1 MALITISGY
10 PVSGKTRRANQLKA
24 FLEDRMNDPSY
35 DGPKLKVTVI
45 SDDTL
50 NIKRSV
56 YDDGRQ
62 EKPARAALF
71 TAVQRAIGKDR
82 IVIVDG
88 MNYIKGYRY
97 QIYCAARE
105 HKCRVCTLYVV
116 SRPEQCREW
125 NNKRDEGSDSY
136 SPATLDN
143 LITRFEEPSSM
154 VRWDSPLITM
164 PWTDEQ
170 LPGEDI
176 WKAVME
182 GFVKPPNAGTSAIP
196 VAPSD
201 ALHTL
206 EQTATAMVS
215 TITSEQAASQGLG
228 VGGEIILPLSATLKP
243 KVRLPARNITL
254 SELQRLKRQ
263 FVTIHKKAIT
273 LGSTEKGTVDWSE
286 EKVAEKFV
294 VYLEENLKP

>member
-10 PVSGKTRRANQLKA
+10 PASGKTRRANQLKT
-24 FLEDRMNDPSY
+24 FLENRMNDPSY
-35 DGPKLKVTVI
+35 DGPKLKVTII

-71 TAVQRAIGKDR
+71 TAVQRAIGKDT

-116 SRPEQCREW
+116 ARPEQCREW
-125 NNKRDEGSDSY
+125 SKTRGEGSDSY
-136 SPATLDN
+136 NPATLDN

-154 VRWDSPLITM
+154 VRWDSPLITI

-182 GFVKPPNAGTSAIP
+182 GVVKPPNAGTSAIP

-206 EQTATAMVS
+206 EQIATAMIS
-215 TITSEQAASQGLG
+215 AITSEQAASQGLG
-228 VGGEIILPLSATLKP
+228 TGGEIILPLSATLKP

-263 FVTIHKKAIT
+263 FVTIHRKAIT

-286 EKVAEKFV
+286 EKVAEKFA
-294 VYLEENLKP
+294 VYLEENWKP